1 MCLKGELTKAS
12 KILCCTVKFSVAPG
26 LQEVF
31 VYVRELLES
40 KTEESIVNITPS
52 CRLQS
57 FYIRNSWKELL
68 HEDALHRTEVL
79 SLHVPSLILDVFSSS
94 FLVLF
99 TTYAAPVTV
108 WHTVCFISLSSHKVL
123 QAVGFVCCIHC
134 CDFSACFVVVVLTHL
149 LY

>member
-26 LQEVF
+26 LQEVI

-99 TTYAAPVTV
+99 THTQHLSRSDILCVLFHCLPIRSSRQWVLCAVFTAVTLVPV
-108 WHTVCFISLSSHKVL
+108 S
-123 QAVGFVCCIHC
+123 
-134 CDFSACFVVVVLTHL
+134 
-149 LY
+149 